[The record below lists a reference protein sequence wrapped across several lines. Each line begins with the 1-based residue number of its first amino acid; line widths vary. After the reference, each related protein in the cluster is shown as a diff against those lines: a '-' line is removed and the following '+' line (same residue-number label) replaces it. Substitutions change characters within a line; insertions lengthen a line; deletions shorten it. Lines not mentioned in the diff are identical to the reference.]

1 MFHICRDRKTTT
13 CHVPAAQE
21 DGERAHACGLTRTRK
36 NIHGQILTLGSSWWW
51 TTRSHTE
58 TDRCP
63 FCIIQSQVW
72 EEGGIR
78 LCLLDTPSACS
89 KLPCLLGT
97 STQADA
103 VLSALGNPRGLLV
116 FRANHTHARTCTHT
130 RGLIKALRTN
140 TDQIEPLEKHICVL
154 ISRCDSQEYSL
165 ICGKKKTLSQHI
177 IGEAHKAKK
186 TSQPPPSQPT
196 TVSATQFHSY

>member
-1 MFHICRDRKTTT
+1 M
-13 CHVPAAQE
+13 
-21 DGERAHACGLTRTRK
+21 
-36 NIHGQILTLGSSWWW
+36 
-51 TTRSHTE
+51 
-58 TDRCP
+58 
-63 FCIIQSQVW
+63 
-72 EEGGIR
+72 
-78 LCLLDTPSACS
+78 CLLDAPSACS

-130 RGLIKALRTN
+130 RGLIKASR

-186 TSQPPPSQPT
+186 TSQPPSFPT
-196 TVSATQFHSY
+196 HHHSRLSDTISLLLRESAFRRDRRYQSKLICFD